1 MTAPITLRSLAP
13 SAFLPPGLFALGQGA
28 IAPVVVI
35 SARELGA
42 SSAMA
47 ALVVAAA
54 GLGQVLA
61 DVPAG
66 ALATR
71 FGEKHTMIGAAGL
84 TAVAM
89 AACIWAPTLAVF
101 AVAIFLTG
109 AATAVW
115 LLARQAYLT
124 EVVPFHLRARAMSTL
139 GGVFRIG
146 LFAGPF
152 LGSLAIA
159 RFGTAGAYAVQMAA
173 AAAAVVVLLCVRDI
187 TGRGEPAATRTTGP
201 SDRGRARGTP
211 DSTTDGG
218 TAEREPVSARRV
230 LTEHRRVFATMGSA
244 VLLVAAVRAAR
255 QVAIPLWGAHLGLD
269 PVTISIVF
277 GVSGAVDMLL
287 FYPAGQVMD
296 RFGRIWVAAPSML
309 VLGVALIAVPFTST
323 VWSLAAVGVVMGIGN
338 GIGAGLVM
346 TLAADL
352 SPPHGRPVF
361 LGLFRV
367 FADSGNGAGPFVI
380 AGVTAVFSLSAG
392 IVAMGVI
399 GVLSAGLLTRWI
411 PRAVPRR

>member
-1 MTAPITLRSLAP
+1 M
-13 SAFLPPGLFALGQGA
+13 FALGQGA

-35 SARELGA
+35 TARQLGA
-42 SSAMA
+42 SSATA

-71 FGEKHTMIGAAGL
+71 FGEKRTMIGAAGL

-101 AVAIFLTG
+101 TGAIFLTG

-152 LGSLAIA
+152 IGSLVISWV
-159 RFGTAGAYAVQMAA
+159 GTAGAYAVQMAA
-173 AAAAVVVLLCVRDI
+173 AAAAVIVLLCVRDI
-187 TGRGEPAATRTTGP
+187 TGRGGHPP
-201 SDRGRARGTP
+201 GRADHP
-211 DSTTDGG
+211 PVG
-218 TAEREPVSARRV
+218 TAAAAAAPSAVSTRQV
-230 LTEHRRVFATMGSA
+230 LREHRGVFATMGTA

-255 QVAIPLWGAHLGLD
+255 QVVIPLWGAHLGLD

-277 GVSGAVDMLL
+277 GISGAVDMLL
-287 FYPAGQVMD
+287 FYPAGKVMD
-296 RFGRIWVAAPSML
+296 RFGRIWAAGPSML
-309 VLGVALIAVPFTST
+309 VLGIGLVVLPLTSSVEMLT
-323 VWSLAAVGVVMGIGN
+323 VVGVVMGIGN

-346 TLAADL
+346 TLAADA
-352 SPPHGRPVF
+352 SPPQGRAVF

-367 FADSGNGAGPFVI
+367 FADSGNGVGPFVI
-380 AGVTAVFSLSAG
+380 AGITAVSTLGTG
-392 IVAMGVI
+392 IVAMGVV
-399 GVLSAGLLTRWI
+399 GLLSAGLLTRWL
-411 PRAVPRR
+411 PRATVGR